1 MVTHSILAAQPVL
14 PRRFVMS
21 TEQNKA
27 VVRRFITEVLEG
39 GDLAVLDEVLAPNYV
54 NPAMGGAD
62 LAGFKAI
69 LTGMAAAVSLR
80 FTIQELVADGDSVVA
95 RFSLEATRSNGEKL
109 PAQGLTYYRL
119 ANGKIVEDDPFSRP
133 DLGQLLGMAPPAS

>member
-1 MVTHSILAAQPVL
+1 MA
-14 PRRFVMS
+14 S
-21 TEQNKA
+21 TDQNKA
-27 VVRRFITEVLEG
+27 VVRRFITEALEG
-39 GDLAVLDEVLAPNYV
+39 GNLAVLDELLAPNYV

-69 LTGMAAAVSLR
+69 LSAMSATVSLR
-80 FTIQELVADGDSVVA
+80 FTIQELVAEGDSVVA

-119 ANGKIVEDDPFSRP
+119 ADGKIVEDDPFSRP
-133 DLGQLLGMAPPAS
+133 DLAQLLGMAPPAH

>member
-1 MVTHSILAAQPVL
+1 
-14 PRRFVMS
+14 MS

-27 VVRRFITEVLEG
+27 VVRRFITEVLQDG
-39 GDLAVLDEVLAPNYV
+39 HLDVVDEVLAPTYV

-69 LTGMAAAVSLR
+69 LTGMAAAVGLR
-80 FTIQELVADGDSVVA
+80 FTIQDLVAEGDSVVA
-95 RFSLEATRSNGEKL
+95 RFTIEVTRAGGEKV

-119 ANGKIVEDDPFSRP
+119 ADGKIVEDDPFTRP

>member
-1 MVTHSILAAQPVL
+1 
-14 PRRFVMS
+14 MS

-27 VVRRFITEVLEG
+27 VVRRFITEVLQDG
-39 GDLAVLDEVLAPNYV
+39 HLDVLDELLAPTYV

-69 LTGMAAAVSLR
+69 LTGMAAAVRLR
-80 FTIQELVADGDSVVA
+80 FTITDLAAEGDAVVA
-95 RFSLEATRSNGEKL
+95 RFTLEVTRTSGEKL
-109 PAQGLTYYRL
+109 AAQGLTFYRL